1 MVTRRR
7 GASTLGCLVMLLLVA
22 AGVYFGVNVGEVYW
36 RYYEYQDD
44 IAQQVRFAGHNTDE
58 QIARRLAAAADSLG
72 LPDPAGRVMIRRVG
86 QQIAIAAEYYE
97 RVEVPLYVRELH
109 FRPHAEGT
117 F

>member
-44 IAQQVRFAGHNTDE
+44 IAQQVALELADRLTSEAFFESFDHLGRWLTTVTSYRTIDFVRKEGGRGWESSSGLAGIST
-58 QIARRLAAAADSLG
+58 S
-72 LPDPAGRVMIRRVG
+72 
-86 QQIAIAAEYYE
+86 
-97 RVEVPLYVRELH
+97 
-109 FRPHAEGT
+109 
-117 F
+117 